1 MMRKQL
7 LLSGLAILA
16 CAAVMAQTTTRA
28 TGNGLFTNTGGVYI
42 KGGLNLANVT
52 TNSDGAVNSAHTR
65 GSFNVGFVGDIPLA
79 NILSLQIG
87 AEFTGKGSKAQY
99 NSSLYTGAYTFR
111 PYYVEVPVDAVVK
124 LPIGPQ
130 VAVIFGGGVYGAM
143 GVAGSYETDVNAGVG
158 SSTSSHSIKWTD
170 SGDVTTGSENGS
182 GAGVLRRYDFGL
194 NFLAGFEVG
203 PVQLTAGYDM
213 GLTKLSSTADN
224 NDNDN
229 KNRVWSI
236 NAAFRL

>member
-1 MMRKQL
+1 MRKQL
-7 LLSGLAILA
+7 LLSGLAVLA
-16 CAAVMAQTTTRA
+16 CAAAMAQTTTTTT

-99 NSSLYTGAYTFR
+99 NSSLYTGTYTFR

-143 GVAGSYETDVNAGVG
+143 GVAGNYETDVNSGVG

-229 KNRVWSI
+229 KNRVWSV